1 MNLESPC
8 IAQCKLNDEDVCIGC
23 RRTIDEIT
31 HWRTYTERQKE
42 SVFVRLKELNRSA
55 YEES

>member
-8 IAQCKLNDEDVCIGC
+8 IAQCKLSDEDVCIGC

-31 HWRTYTERQKE
+31 NWRTYTERQKE
-42 SVFVRLKELNRSA
+42 SVFVRLKELNKSA
-55 YEES
+55 NEEL